1 MIEEVKRYRDAEY
14 SNNDRTS
21 RALSYVVEIIKNQP
35 TAFDVDKVIWELN
48 KELQATQA
56 AKVFVRAGLKIGIS
70 DSFADGYNNGIEEAI
85 KIVKKG
91 WSQKNSK

>member
-35 TAFDVDKVIWELN
+35 TAFDKEKVLGELSAYTDAIEIVE
-48 KELQATQA
+48 K
-56 AKVFVRAGLKIGIS
+56 GGI
-70 DSFADGYNNGIEEAI
+70 
-85 KIVKKG
+85 K
-91 WSQKNSK
+91 

>member
-1 MIEEVKRYRDAEY
+1 MSDDLISRKAVIEEVKRYRDAEY

-35 TAFDVDKVIWELN
+35 TAFDKEKVIQELN
-48 KELQATQA
+48 KEA
-56 AKVFVRAGLKIGIS
+56 
-70 DSFADGYNNGIEEAI
+70 N

-91 WSQKNSK
+91 GIE